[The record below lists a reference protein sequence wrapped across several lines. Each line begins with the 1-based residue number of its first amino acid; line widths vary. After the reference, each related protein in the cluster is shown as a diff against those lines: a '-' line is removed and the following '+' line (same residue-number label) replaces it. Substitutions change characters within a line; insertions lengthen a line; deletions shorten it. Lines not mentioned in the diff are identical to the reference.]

1 MSLENVKRHRSFK
14 FDRKIKNKFV
24 NTFKFLRGNLIK
36 SALLLWKRAYPSEY
50 WCSWAKF
57 EETSSSL
64 R

>member
-1 MSLENVKRHRSFK
+1 MSLENVKRHHSFK

-24 NTFKFLRGNLIK
+24 NTFKFLLGNLIK
-36 SALLLWKRAYPSEY
+36 FALILWKRAHSSEY